1 VSHVLLIS
9 NPVLFPSMPNKKR
22 IAAFFDFDKTL
33 IEVDSASKEAT
44 TIIAEKYQNNVFSD
58 IGLCC

>member
-1 VSHVLLIS
+1 
-9 NPVLFPSMPNKKR
+9 MPNKKR